1 MHRSREERTFMTR
14 SRAGIVAG
22 VALVSLGLAA
32 CSSSGGSG
40 GSSSG
45 DIQVG
50 ATNVLSGAIA
60 SVCKPITD
68 GAHAWFDSVNAKG
81 GINGHKID
89 YTVLDD
95 AYDPARAASNARKLV
110 SDKNVALVAG
120 CGTANEQAAYTIT
133 SKSGVPLIGPYADLS
148 SYLSPASDNY
158 FGLFPAYGDQ
168 DAAAIEAGVAKLGT
182 GSVLHI
188 AQNSAGVSTEDAAA
202 QAGAKKAG
210 AQWLGNQ
217 LVDPTTTDYTPL
229 ALTVK
234 TKHPDFILISAGD
247 AQAAQIIL
255 ALKSQGVVPNKAY
268 LLTFASTSTL
278 LSTAGSALDG
288 KAISVASPK
297 LNGSDLD
304 SCMNAIKEYAS
315 AADAN
320 VHGAYGCSVAQVVTA
335 ALQKVHGDITSKSLA
350 AALNTLNADSSAPAF
365 GPITFSPTNHAGVTT
380 GTIYTVSG
388 GAFVAQ
394 GSTPYGGQ

>member
-1 MHRSREERTFMTR
+1 MIRARSGIA
-14 SRAGIVAG
+14 AGL
-22 VALVSLGLAA
+22 ALASLGLAA
-32 CSSSGGSG
+32 CSSSGSSGSD
-40 GSSSG
+40 SSSA
-45 DIQVG
+45 IHLG

-68 GAHAWFDSVNAKG
+68 GAQAWFDSVNAKG

-110 SDKNVALVAG
+110 SDKSVALVAG
-120 CGTANEQAAYTIT
+120 CGTANEQAAYTIS
-133 SKSGVPLIGPYADLS
+133 SKSSVPLIGPYADLS
-148 SYLSPASDNY
+148 TYLSPTTDNY

-168 DAAAIEAGVAKLGT
+168 DAAAIAAGIAKLGT
-182 GSVLHI
+182 GTVLHI
-188 AQNSAGVSTEDAAA
+188 AQNSAGVSTENAAA
-202 QAGAKKAG
+202 QASATKAG
-210 AQWLGNQ
+210 AQWLGNE

-234 TKHPDFILISAGD
+234 SKHPDYILVSAGD

-255 ALKSQGVVPNKAY
+255 ALKSQGVVPGKAY

-278 LSTAGSALDG
+278 LSTAGSALEG
-288 KAISVASPK
+288 RAVSVASPK
-297 LNGSDLD
+297 LVGGDLD
-304 SCMNAIKEYAS
+304 SCLNVIKKYES

-320 VHGAYGCSVAQVVTA
+320 VHGVYGCSVAQVVTA
-335 ALQKVHGDITSKSLA
+335 ALQKVKGDITPKSLA
-350 AALNTLNADSSAPAF
+350 GALNTLDGDTSAPAF
-365 GPITFSPTNHAGVTT
+365 GPITFSSTNHAGVTT
-380 GTIYTVSG
+380 GAIYAVTG

-394 GSTPYGGQ
+394 GTTPYGSQ